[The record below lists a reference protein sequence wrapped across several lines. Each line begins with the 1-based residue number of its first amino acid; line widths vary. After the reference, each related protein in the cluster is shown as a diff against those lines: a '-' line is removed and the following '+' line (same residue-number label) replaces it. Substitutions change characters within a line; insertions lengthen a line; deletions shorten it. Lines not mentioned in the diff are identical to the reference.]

1 MIEAAISAGLLVAT
15 SPRAV
20 STRWFLT
27 YGVSFTIL
35 SVSGYCPRLFIPH
48 FVPQSNITQR
58 DVNSGNELPPRI
70 LHNQPRGCQ

>member
-48 FVPQSNITQR
+48 FAPKLDITQR
-58 DVNSGNELPPRI
+58 HVNSGNGLPSRL
-70 LHNQPRGCQ
+70 LHSQPRGCK